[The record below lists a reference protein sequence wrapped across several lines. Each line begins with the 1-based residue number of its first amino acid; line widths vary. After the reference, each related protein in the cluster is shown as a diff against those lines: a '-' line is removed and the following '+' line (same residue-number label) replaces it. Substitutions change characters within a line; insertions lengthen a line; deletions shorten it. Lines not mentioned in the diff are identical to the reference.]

1 MTAAMEHISNDAA
14 SHVREELLSLKQR
27 QERLLVLIG
36 ELLQTNEELRLKVAR
51 LEAQGDVAQAG
62 NAFGII

>member
-1 MTAAMEHISNDAA
+1 MVAAMEHVTNDAGYA
-14 SHVREELLSLKQR
+14 HEELVSLKQR

-51 LEAQGDVAQAG
+51 LEAQGESGLDSRSWVSG
-62 NAFGII
+62 

>member
-1 MTAAMEHISNDAA
+1 MEHVTNDAGYA
-14 SHVREELLSLKQR
+14 HEELVSLKQR

-51 LEAQGDVAQAG
+51 LEAQGESGRGGVD
-62 NAFGII
+62 